1 MTSTHAVRSGGLGL
15 QTLKLDLRVKIYK
28 NSKRFVVILE
38 GGVRK
43 FSVEL
48 QGVSSLYDAQDVFVK
63 ARRD

>member
-1 MTSTHAVRSGGLGL
+1 
-15 QTLKLDLRVKIYK
+15 VKIYK

-48 QGVSSLYDAQDVFVK
+48 QGANALCDAQDRFVK
-63 ARRD
+63 ARRDSGQMTEVSDE